1 MVAKPEPNVCLH
13 VLQGRMTQLLQY
25 CSRPIDRSGTVMET
39 SDLPR
44 HQIIRNLLA
53 PHSGK
58 VADAAIE
65 VWERMASQIISI
77 VGDVGF
83 DSLYARSIF
92 LAKSPFPWLADNAL
106 SWQTE
111 HRFEKLKLSLQG
123 QTAAHAN
130 AANSL
135 LLITFTDILAAL
147 IGEHLTTSILRSA
160 WDHGALDSAGKELEN
175 E

>member
-1 MVAKPEPNVCLH
+1 
-13 VLQGRMTQLLQY
+13 
-25 CSRPIDRSGTVMET
+25 MET
-39 SDLPR
+39 GDLPR
-44 HQIIRNLLA
+44 HQIIKNLLA
-53 PHSGK
+53 PNSGK
-58 VADAAIE
+58 VVDAAIE
-65 VWERMASQIISI
+65 VWERMAHQIISI

-92 LAKSPFPWLADNAL
+92 LAQSPFPWLADN
-106 SWQTE
+106 SPPSQTE
-111 HRFEKLKLSLQG
+111 RRFHELKLSLQG
-123 QTAAHAN
+123 QTAAHAS

-147 IGEHLTTSILRSA
+147 IGEHLTTSILRSV